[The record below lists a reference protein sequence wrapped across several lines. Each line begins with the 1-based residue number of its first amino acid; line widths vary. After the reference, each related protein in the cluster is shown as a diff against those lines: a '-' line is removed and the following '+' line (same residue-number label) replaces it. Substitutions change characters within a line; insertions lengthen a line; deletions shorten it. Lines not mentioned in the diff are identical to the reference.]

1 MRIVAGKFRGTHLSD
16 FDLDTTKPTLDRVRV
31 SIGNIL
37 QFNFDGA
44 VAVDLFSGSGWF
56 GLEALSRG
64 ASKVYCVDS
73 NKQAIKIIRANFTRL
88 KQDESQIV
96 NSDYMDFLRTAK
108 NKGDK
113 FDIVFLDPPYATDF
127 AQRAVDYIIEHDMMN
142 AGGVI
147 MRESDSTST
156 PLFATDKEISSHTY
170 GRPRLEWIRF

>member
-1 MRIVAGKFRGTHLSD
+1 MRIVAGKFRGTHLAD

-37 QFNFDGA
+37 QCNFDGA
-44 VAVDLFSGSGWF
+44 IAVDLFSGSGWF

-88 KQDESQIV
+88 NQDESQIV
-96 NSDYMDFLRTAK
+96 NSDYMDFLHTAK
-108 NKGDK
+108 NSGLK
-113 FDIVFLDPPYATDF
+113 FDIVFLDPPYATDY
-127 AQRAVDYIIEHDMMN
+127 AQKAVDFLIAHHMIND
-142 AGGVI
+142 GGVI
-147 MRESDSTST
+147 MRESDSSTS
-156 PLFATDKEISSHTY
+156 PLIAKDKEISSRTY